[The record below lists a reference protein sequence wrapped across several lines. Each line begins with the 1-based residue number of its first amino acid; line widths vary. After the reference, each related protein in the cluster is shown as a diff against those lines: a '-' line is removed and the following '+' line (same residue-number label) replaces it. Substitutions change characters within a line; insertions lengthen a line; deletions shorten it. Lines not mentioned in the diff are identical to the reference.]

1 MLALSQKL
9 QQCKHGYLTGREA
22 AKVAKRKSFDPSVQ
36 VRVLK
41 TLDISYSHSMNRK
54 CGHFHV
60 VSYFIRKTNVAIHGD
75 TQRHKS
81 ETKLL

>member
-41 TLDISYSHSMNRK
+41 TLDISYSHSFTLIC
-54 CGHFHV
+54 CGV
-60 VSYFIRKTNVAIHGD
+60 IPADISWLVDRVGIVGVSAAN
-75 TQRHKS
+75 
-81 ETKLL
+81 